1 MVRIAE
7 LIGIVSLSTRLHIIP
22 DNLTFYFPSLQWIR
36 CLVSLNQLKI
46 AGKAAPLA
54 LAIGAR
60 LEEFESS
67 QQSLDL
73 YCDVL
78 KMWRTDTKVNA
89 SLETLGA
96 WFEPSLSTKAL
107 QYTVKLKTRIGKC
120 LCDMGEMEK
129 GALGYRDAYLVSLVV
144 SLHLAWLFHL
154 SSVDTFH
161 HIYKVL
167 RRSRGNFLYLP
178 NFHLLP
184 SSNNYLGPKADD

>member
-1 MVRIAE
+1 MHNI
-7 LIGIVSLSTRLHIIP
+7 LPLSLSLSPPPNTRFFLHI
-22 DNLTFYFPSLQWIR
+22 S
-36 CLVSLNQLKI
+36 
-46 AGKAAPLA
+46 GKAAPLA

-107 QYTVKLKTRIGKC
+107 EYTVKLKTRIGKC

-129 GALGYRDAYLVSLVV
+129 GALGYRDAYLVSLL
-144 SLHLAWLFHL
+144 SNAAAHHL
-154 SSVDTFH
+154 SL
-161 HIYKVL
+161 L
-167 RRSRGNFLYLP
+167 RLCVCPLFFATHNPFLYIQTTT
-178 NFHLLP
+178 
-184 SSNNYLGPKADD
+184 

>member
-1 MVRIAE
+1 M
-7 LIGIVSLSTRLHIIP
+7 
-22 DNLTFYFPSLQWIR
+22 PS
-36 CLVSLNQLKI
+36 VFKKKI
-46 AGKAAPLA
+46 SGKVAPLA

-107 QYTVKLKTRIGKC
+107 EYTVKLKTRMGKC

-129 GALGYRDAYLVSLVV
+129 GALGYRDAYLVSLRTQQFIMLVCYDYVFAPHRYIIPVYV
-144 SLHLAWLFHL
+144 SCFCKKKLLTLFFVTQNPFMFYPNYVKAHDEAPCIAHCFADFALPHHFWALA
-154 SSVDTFH
+154 
-161 HIYKVL
+161 IYPV
-167 RRSRGNFLYLP
+167 G
-178 NFHLLP
+178 
-184 SSNNYLGPKADD
+184 

>member
-1 MVRIAE
+1 MDIAWRY
-7 LIGIVSLSTRLHIIP
+7 LLLSCRHYPMLSITSYSVLFSLC
-22 DNLTFYFPSLQWIR
+22 LTLSQNYK
-36 CLVSLNQLKI
+36 NKI
-46 AGKAAPLA
+46 SGKAAPLA

-60 LEEFESS
+60 LDEFESS

-107 QYTVKLKTRIGKC
+107 EYTVKLKTRIGKC

-129 GALGYRDAYLVSLVV
+129 GALGYRDAYLVSL
-144 SLHLAWLFHL
+144 FC
-154 SSVDTFH
+154 
-161 HIYKVL
+161 
-167 RRSRGNFLYLP
+167 
-178 NFHLLP
+178 
-184 SSNNYLGPKADD
+184 

>member
-1 MVRIAE
+1 M
-7 LIGIVSLSTRLHIIP
+7 
-22 DNLTFYFPSLQWIR
+22 
-36 CLVSLNQLKI
+36 
-46 AGKAAPLA
+46 A

-96 WFEPSLSTKAL
+96 WFEPSLSTQAL
-107 QYTVKLKTRIGKC
+107 EYTVKLKTRIGKC

-129 GALGYRDAYLVSLVV
+129 GALGYRDAYLVSLFFVV
-144 SLHLAWLFHL
+144 EPNGITMDDKYSLCDDSISPTLPL
-154 SSVDTFH
+154 SNHF
-161 HIYKVL
+161 
-167 RRSRGNFLYLP
+167 P
-178 NFHLLP
+178 P
-184 SSNNYLGPKADD
+184 PKTY

>member
-1 MVRIAE
+1 MPRCFF
-7 LIGIVSLSTRLHIIP
+7 L
-22 DNLTFYFPSLQWIR
+22 LQI
-36 CLVSLNQLKI
+36 S
-46 AGKAAPLA
+46 GKAAPLA

-107 QYTVKLKTRIGKC
+107 EYTVKLKTRIGKC

-129 GALGYRDAYLVSLVV
+129 GALGYRDAYLVSLRAQQCIMLVCYDYAFAPHRCVIPVYV
-144 SLHLAWLFHL
+144 SCFCKKNSHSIFCYSQPFHVL
-154 SSVDTFH
+154 S
-161 HIYKVL
+161 
-167 RRSRGNFLYLP
+167 
-178 NFHLLP
+178 
-184 SSNNYLGPKADD
+184 

>member
-1 MVRIAE
+1 MNDISTHYNSTCITPDAQY
-7 LIGIVSLSTRLHIIP
+7 LTSLSLSFQI
-22 DNLTFYFPSLQWIR
+22 NALGVF
-36 CLVSLNQLKI
+36 LKQI
-46 AGKAAPLA
+46 SGKAAPLA

-107 QYTVKLKTRIGKC
+107 EYTVKLKTRMGKC

-129 GALGYRDAYLVSLVV
+129 GALGYRDAYLVSLRTQQFIMLVCYDYVFAPRRYIIPVYV
-144 SLHLAWLFHL
+144 SCFCKTNSSHSIFRYSKPFHVL
-154 SSVDTFH
+154 S
-161 HIYKVL
+161 KL
-167 RRSRGNFLYLP
+167 RK
-178 NFHLLP
+178 
-184 SSNNYLGPKADD
+184 SS

>member
-1 MVRIAE
+1 MDPA
-7 LIGIVSLSTRLHIIP
+7 LFLS
-22 DNLTFYFPSLQWIR
+22 W
-36 CLVSLNQLKI
+36 NQYKYYL
-46 AGKAAPLA
+46 GTGNAAPLA

-78 KMWRTDTKVNA
+78 KMWRTDTKINA

-107 QYTVKLKTRIGKC
+107 EYTVKLKTRIGKC

-129 GALGYRDAYLVSLVV
+129 GALGYRDAYLVSFFIW
-144 SLHLAWLFHL
+144 A
-154 SSVDTFH
+154 
-161 HIYKVL
+161 K
-167 RRSRGNFLYLP
+167 
-178 NFHLLP
+178 
-184 SSNNYLGPKADD
+184 

>member
-1 MVRIAE
+1 M
-7 LIGIVSLSTRLHIIP
+7 
-22 DNLTFYFPSLQWIR
+22 
-36 CLVSLNQLKI
+36 
-46 AGKAAPLA
+46 A

-107 QYTVKLKTRIGKC
+107 EYTVKLKTRIGRC

-129 GALGYRDAYLVSLVV
+129 GALGYRDAYLVSLFVEPNGIMMDASCV
-144 SLHLAWLFHL
+144 LF
-154 SSVDTFH
+154 VTIPF
-161 HIYKVL
+161 I
-167 RRSRGNFLYLP
+167 
-178 NFHLLP
+178 
-184 SSNNYLGPKADD
+184 